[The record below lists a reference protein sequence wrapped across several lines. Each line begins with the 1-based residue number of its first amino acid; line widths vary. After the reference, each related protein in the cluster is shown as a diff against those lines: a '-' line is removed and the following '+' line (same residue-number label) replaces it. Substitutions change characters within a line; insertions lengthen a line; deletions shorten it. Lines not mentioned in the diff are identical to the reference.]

1 MENFNGPKIPRK
13 ESSDG
18 ICRRGGSSI
27 SWAVGGK
34 DFVAARKFLHDD
46 LNFKGPID
54 TFHRADDYLG
64 SIKKLSNIVKSVD
77 VKKQFVD
84 GNDVCVLYDM
94 ITNTPAGTAF
104 ISEWFRVK
112 GDKISDIRVV
122 FDARPFAAMF
132 SKGAA

>member
-1 MENFNGPKIPRK
+1 MASAGEVVHRFHA
-13 ESSDG
+13 
-18 ICRRGGSSI
+18 
-27 SWAVGGK
+27 AVGGK
-34 DFVAARKFLHDD
+34 DFVAARKLLHDD

-94 ITNTPAGTAF
+94 ITNTSAGTAF